1 MNSEMTSFF
10 KGLST
15 IALKFSSV
23 AIVFVAF
30 LTVIREHMI
39 SIVGFRF
46 IELVA
51 MVTSKVRHVSD
62 VVVVVEFKRCTG
74 PKGFSANANHLRVT
88 FVHSFGVDRQKAHLV
103 EFVSTN
109 VTAKTDREKLNY

>member
-10 KGLST
+10 KRLST
-15 IALKFSSV
+15 ITLKFSSV

-30 LTVIREHMI
+30 LTVIRDHMI
-39 SIVGFRF
+39 SVVCFRF
-46 IELVA
+46 VELVA

-62 VVVVVEFKRCTG
+62 VVVVVEFKRCTS
-74 PKGFSANANHLRVT
+74 PKGFSANANHLRVA
-88 FVHSFGVDRQKAHLV
+88 FVYSFGVDRQKAHLV

-109 VTAKTDREKLNY
+109 VTPKTDRDKIE